1 MARMPRLS
9 GADWPHLLVQRAHE
23 GQAIVRDDTDVSM
36 LLATLKEA
44 AREESVAVHAYVIA
58 IDHFH
63 LLATPS
69 SDEGLSRMVQ
79 SVGRRYVAAHNRRH
93 DRQGGLW
100 SGRYRCTVVEA
111 ARYLLD
117 AMVFV
122 EEHAVRAGDAQHLG
136 EDRWSSV
143 GHHLGLR
150 VDPLIQ
156 DHPLFWA
163 LGNTPFEREAVW
175 RKRLQEGLPAKRL
188 AELSQAMHK
197 GWALGSPEFLQK
209 VQAALGRHVQP
220 RPRGRPPRQGQA
232 PSGHAPEQGVSLE
245 K

>member
-23 GQAIVRDDTDVSM
+23 GQAIVRDDTDVAM
-36 LLATLKEA
+36 LLGTLKEA

-58 IDHFH
+58 IDHLH

-69 SDEGLSRMVQ
+69 TDEGLSRMVQ
-79 SVGRRYVAAHNRRH
+79 WVGRRYVAAHNRRH

-100 SGRYRCTVVEA
+100 SGRYRCTVMEA

-122 EEHAVRAGDAQHLG
+122 EQHALRAGDVQHLG

-143 GHHLGLR
+143 GHHLGVR
-150 VDPLIQ
+150 IDPLIQ

-163 LGNTPFEREAVW
+163 LGNTPF
-175 RKRLQEGLPAKRL
+175 
-188 AELSQAMHK
+188 
-197 GWALGSPEFLQK
+197 
-209 VQAALGRHVQP
+209 
-220 RPRGRPPRQGQA
+220 
-232 PSGHAPEQGVSLE
+232 
-245 K
+245 